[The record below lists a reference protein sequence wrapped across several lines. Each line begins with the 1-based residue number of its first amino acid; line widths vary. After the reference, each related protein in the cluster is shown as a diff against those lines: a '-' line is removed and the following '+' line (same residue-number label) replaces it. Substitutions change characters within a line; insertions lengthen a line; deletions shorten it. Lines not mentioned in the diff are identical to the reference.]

1 MTENVRTFEKALR
14 ESEELQHRLAEE
26 LKKIAEE
33 KSAESDAEAMAK
45 AAQALGY
52 DFTVADMEKANAEAQ
67 ELAPEE
73 MEQAAGGWCFADYDC
88 YTAWNYTA
96 WNHDSPDQQGSAC
109 FSDYGCITLFHDSKV
124 DDLIHYVDEFINNE
138 DAKKM
143 QKDGKGL
150 IDYIIKKLP
159 LPMD

>member
-1 MTENVRTFEKALR
+1 MIENIRKFEKDLR
-14 ESEELQHRLAEE
+14 GNEELQKKLYEE
-26 LKKIAEE
+26 LVKIAKE

-45 AAQALGY
+45 AAHALGY

-88 YTAWNYTA
+88 YTA

-159 LPMD
+159 LPLD

>member
-1 MTENVRTFEKALR
+1 MTENVRKFEKDLR
-14 ESEELQHRLAEE
+14 GNEKLQKKLFEELA
-26 LKKIAEE
+26 KIAKE

-45 AAQALGY
+45 AAHALGY

-88 YTAWNYTA
+88 YTA

>member
-1 MTENVRTFEKALR
+1 MTENVRTFEKALW
-14 ESEELQHRLAEE
+14 ESEELQHRLAQE

-88 YTAWNYTA
+88 YTAWN
-96 WNHDSPDQQGSAC
+96 HDSPDQQGSAC
-109 FSDYGCITLFHDSKV
+109 FSDYDCITLFHDSKV

>member
-1 MTENVRTFEKALR
+1 MTENVRKFEKDLR
-14 ESEELQHRLAEE
+14 GNEKLQKKLFEELA
-26 LKKIAEE
+26 KIAKE

-45 AAQALGY
+45 AAHALGY
-52 DFTVADMEKANAEAQ
+52 DFTVADMEKAHAETQ
-67 ELAPEE
+67 ELDSEE

-88 YTAWNYTA
+88 YTA

-143 QKDGKGL
+143 M
-150 IDYIIKKLP
+150 
-159 LPMD
+159 PMD

>member
-14 ESEELQHRLAEE
+14 ESEELQHRLAQE

-52 DFTVADMEKANAEAQ
+52 DFTVADMEKAHAETQ
-67 ELAPEE
+67 ELDPGE

-88 YTAWNYTA
+88 YTA

>member
-1 MTENVRTFEKALR
+1 MTENVRKFEKDLR
-14 ESEELQHRLAEE
+14 GNGELQKKLLEELA
-26 LKKIAEE
+26 KIVKE

-45 AAQALGY
+45 AAHALGY
-52 DFTVADMEKANAEAQ
+52 DFTVADMEKANAETQ
-67 ELAPEE
+67 ELDSEE

-88 YTAWNYTA
+88 YTAWN
-96 WNHDSPDQQGSAC
+96 HDSPDQPGSAC
-109 FSDYGCITLFHDSKV
+109 FSDYDCITLFHDSKV
-124 DDLIHYVDEFINNE
+124 DELIKKADEFINNE

>member
-1 MTENVRTFEKALR
+1 MTENVRTFEKELR
-14 ESEELQHRLAEE
+14 ESEELQHRLAQE

-52 DFTVADMEKANAEAQ
+52 DFTVADMEKANAETQ
-67 ELAPEE
+67 ELDPEE

-88 YTAWNYTA
+88 YTAWN
-96 WNHDSPDQQGSAC
+96 HDSPDQQGSAC
-109 FSDYGCITLFHDSKV
+109 ISDYGCITLFHDSKV

>member
-14 ESEELQHRLAEE
+14 ESEELQRRLTKE

-33 KSAESDAEAMAK
+33 RSASNDAEAMAK

-52 DFTVADMEKANAEAQ
+52 DFTVADMEKANAETQ
-67 ELAPEE
+67 ELDPEE

-88 YTAWNYTA
+88 YTA

-124 DDLIHYVDEFINNE
+124 DELIKKAEEFINSE
-138 DAKKM
+138 DMKRT

-150 IDYIIKKLP
+150 VDYIYKKLP
-159 LPMD
+159 LD

>member
-14 ESEELQHRLAEE
+14 ESEELQHRLAQE

-33 KSAESDAEAMAK
+33 KSAEAMAK

-88 YTAWNYTA
+88 YTA

>member
-1 MTENVRTFEKALR
+1 MTENVRKFEKALR
-14 ESEELQHRLAEE
+14 ESEELQRRLTKE

-33 KSAESDAEAMAK
+33 RSASNDAEAMAK

-88 YTAWNYTA
+88 YTAWN
-96 WNHDSPDQQGSAC
+96 HDSPDQQGSAC
-109 FSDYGCITLFHDSKV
+109 FSDYDCITLFHDSKV
-124 DDLIHYVDEFINNE
+124 DDLIHYVDEFLNNE

>member
-1 MTENVRTFEKALR
+1 MTENVREFEKALR
-14 ESEELQHRLAEE
+14 EREELRKKFEAEF
-26 LKKIAEE
+26 KRIAKE

-45 AAQALGY
+45 AAHALGY
-52 DFTVADMEKANAEAQ
+52 DFTVADMEKANAETQ
-67 ELAPEE
+67 ELDPEE

-88 YTAWNYTA
+88 YTA

>member
-14 ESEELQHRLAEE
+14 ESEELQHRLAQE

-33 KSAESDAEAMAK
+33 NSAESDAEAMAK
-45 AAQALGY
+45 AARALGY

-67 ELAPEE
+67 ELDPEE

-88 YTAWNYTA
+88 YTA

-159 LPMD
+159 LD

>member
-14 ESEELQHRLAEE
+14 ESEELQHRLAQE
-26 LKKIAEE
+26 LKKIAKE

-88 YTAWNYTA
+88 YTAWN
-96 WNHDSPDQQGSAC
+96 HDSPDQQGSAC

-143 QKDGKGL
+143 QEDGKGL